1 MRTRHA
7 AFDIDGALVIDKPPG
22 LTSHDVVAAVR
33 RGLGTARAG
42 HTGTLDPMA
51 TGVLPVLV
59 GRATRLA
66 RFLSA
71 SVKTY
76 EARVRL
82 GCATDTYD
90 ATGQPVGPAR
100 EVTVSAAQVER
111 ALEAFRGTFLQQPP
125 AYSAKKVQGT
135 RAYELARGQRT
146 PQLAPVSVTVHGL
159 ELVALAGQDVQLCLT
174 CSAGFY
180 VRALAHD
187 LGRALGVGGHLAALR
202 RTASGAFD
210 IGRAVALDD
219 VLGDA
224 AAARA
229 RVIPMADVL
238 GDWPAVR
245 LSGEGLRRVRHGQP
259 PRPADVSGGTMP
271 EAARVR
277 LLAPDGSLAAIGER
291 DTATGVLRP
300 AVVLV

>member
-1 MRTRHA
+1 MRTRHTPA
-7 AFDIDGALVIDKPPG
+7 EVDGALVIDKPPG

-33 RGLGTARAG
+33 RGLGTPRAG

-51 TGVLPVLV
+51 TGVLAVLV

-66 RFLSA
+66 RFLAA
-71 SVKTY
+71 SVKAY

-82 GCATDTYD
+82 GWATDTYD
-90 ATGQPVGPAR
+90 ATGQPVTPPR

-111 ALEAFRGTFLQQPP
+111 ALEAFRGTILQEPP

-135 RAYELARGQRT
+135 RAYELARGQRA
-146 PQLAPVSVTVHGL
+146 PVLAPVAVTVHSL
-159 ELVALAGQDVQLCLT
+159 ELVSVNEQDVDLRLT

-180 VRALAHD
+180 VRSLAHD
-187 LGRALGVGGHLAALR
+187 LGRALGVGGHLAGLR

-210 IGRAVALDD
+210 IARAVPLDA

-224 AAARA
+224 AEARA
-229 RVIPMADVL
+229 HVMPMADVL
-238 GDWPAVR
+238 GDWPALR
-245 LSGEGLRRVRHGQP
+245 LSDEGLRRVRHGQGA
-259 PRPADVSGGTMP
+259 RPADVSGRAAP
-271 EAARVR
+271 DAARVR

-291 DTATGVLRP
+291 DAASGLLRP